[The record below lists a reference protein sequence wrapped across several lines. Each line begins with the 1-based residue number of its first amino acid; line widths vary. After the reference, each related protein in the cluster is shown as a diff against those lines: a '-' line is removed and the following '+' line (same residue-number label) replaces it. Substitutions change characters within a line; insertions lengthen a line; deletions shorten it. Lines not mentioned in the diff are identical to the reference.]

1 MIYTLWVRI
10 VNNGRSSVPAQTP
23 PAAKMIDYRCLK
35 MTTVKTADKDGWM
48 LDGCVLAVIYYPF
61 ARQARKLFKI
71 FH

>member
-10 VNNGRSSVPAQTP
+10 VNNGRTSVPAQTP
-23 PAAKMIDYRCLK
+23 PAAKMINYRCLK
-35 MTTVKTADKDGWM
+35 MTTDETADKDGWM
-48 LDGCVLAVIYYPF
+48 MAVIYYPF